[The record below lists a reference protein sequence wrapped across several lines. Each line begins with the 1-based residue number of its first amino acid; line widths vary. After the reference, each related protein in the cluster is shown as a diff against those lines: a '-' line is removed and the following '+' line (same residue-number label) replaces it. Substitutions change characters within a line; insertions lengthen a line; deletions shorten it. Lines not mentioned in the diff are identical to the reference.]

1 MVARER
7 NIPDPNVVHD
17 ASEAPPLALIVPD
30 LFPLP
35 ALVKS
40 KGALGDAGD
49 AETRF
54 PGGCVVNATQQPER
68 EERWPRERARA
79 RRG

>member
-1 MVARER
+1 MRV
-7 NIPDPNVVHD
+7 
-17 ASEAPPLALIVPD
+17 
-30 LFPLP
+30 
-35 ALVKS
+35 LVKS